1 MSKNKTRKKKVVVKS
16 LRKEQ
21 FLAYWSGMGKLQR
34 ELNPTPVPYKHVGST
49 YAQDGIRITGNR
61 KFVDAVLS
69 RLTEL
74 LAFENDNTRLQ
85 VVYKQTVDRDTER
98 PIDSWNCYIQ
108 VHERGPEAQM
118 ANAFVAGMTGN
129 L

>member
-1 MSKNKTRKKKVVVKS
+1 MSKSKTRKHKNAGKS

-21 FLAYWSGMGKLQR
+21 FLAYWSGMKRRRKLA
-34 ELNPTPVPYKHVGST
+34 PAPVPYKHIGST
-49 YAQDGIRITGNR
+49 YAEDGIRITGSR

-74 LAFENDNTRLQ
+74 LAFENDSTRLQ
-85 VVYKQTVDRDTER
+85 VVYKQTLDRDTGR

-108 VHERGPEAQM
+108 VHERGPEAHQM
-118 ANAFVAGMTGN
+118 VNRLIALKGMS
-129 L
+129 